1 MKRLILAS
9 ASPRRKKALKKL
21 NIPFLSV
28 SNNIDERKEIE
39 NLEMIPEDAALYLSR
54 RKAEITSKEFPDDF
68 VLGMDTIVVLN
79 SEIIGKPK
87 DDKDAVTILWKLNGS
102 WHTVITGVT
111 LINKK
116 KGYEDNGISKTKVK
130 FIKHNLDFIK
140 KYVAKGESFDK
151 AGAYAIQSDGK
162 HLIEEIKG
170 DYSNVVGFPEKTV
183 IKMLE
188 RAGLVNQ
195 IRAKT
200 RITN

>member
-39 NLEMIPEDAALYLSR
+39 NLEMIPEDSALYLSR

-130 FIKHNLDFIK
+130 FIKHNLNFIK

>member
-39 NLEMIPEDAALYLSR
+39 KLKLTPEEAALYLSR

-116 KGYEDNGISKTKVK
+116 KGYEDNGISKTEVK
-130 FIKHNLDFIK
+130 FFKHSMDYIK
-140 KYVAKGESFDK
+140 KYAQRVNPLTKLELMLS
-151 AGAYAIQSDGK
+151 S
-162 HLIEEIKG
+162 
-170 DYSNVVGFPEKTV
+170 PTV
-183 IKMLE
+183 SILLK
-188 RAGLVNQ
+188 R
-195 IRAKT
+195 
-200 RITN
+200 